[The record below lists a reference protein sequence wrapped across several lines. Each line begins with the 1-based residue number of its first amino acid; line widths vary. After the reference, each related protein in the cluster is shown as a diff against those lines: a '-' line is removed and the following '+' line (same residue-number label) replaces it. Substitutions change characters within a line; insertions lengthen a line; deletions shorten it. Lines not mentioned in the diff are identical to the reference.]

1 MRVVERLTKGLM
13 MLVLVA
19 VLGVL
24 LGFVIEHLWNWLMP
38 AIFGL
43 RMITYWQAVGLFLL
57 GKILLG
63 GFHKHGRGGGRR
75 QWRDKMERKW
85 AKMSPEEREK
95 FRSGMKGR
103 CGGFGGRGWRR
114 GPWTE
119 EGKEE
124 TQREVER
131 G

>member
-1 MRVVERLTKGLM
+1 M

-38 AIFGL
+38 TIFGL
-43 RMITYWQAVGLFLL
+43 RTITYWQAVGLFLL
-57 GKILLG
+57 GKILFG
-63 GFHKHGRGGGRR
+63 GFHKHGRGGRR

-95 FRSGMKGR
+95 FRAGMKGR

-114 GPWTE
+114 GGWAE

-124 TQREVER
+124 TQCEVER